1 MVAQSTD
8 DNEYEQKR
16 IALAALR
23 HSMLTERVT
32 YSVMQV
38 RLREAA
44 IEQAEEQARLRD
56 RVDQEGR
63 AGGERCPTR

>member
-1 MVAQSTD
+1 MTTSH
-8 DNEYEQKR
+8 EQKR
-16 IALAALR
+16 VALAALR

-32 YSVMQV
+32 YSVVQA

-56 RVDQEGR
+56 REG
-63 AGGERCPTR
+63 